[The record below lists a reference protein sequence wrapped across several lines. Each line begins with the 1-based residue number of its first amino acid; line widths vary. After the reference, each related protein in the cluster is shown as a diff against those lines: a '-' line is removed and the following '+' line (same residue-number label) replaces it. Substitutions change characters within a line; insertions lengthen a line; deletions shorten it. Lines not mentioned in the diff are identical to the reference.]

1 MSKKPKQT
9 PADLPLIPDDVE
21 AYSIAETARLFGLST
36 QQVRRLVG
44 DGRLDGV
51 GHRPTPTG
59 LGYYVPRAAMEA
71 RGYATT
77 PSTADEMKA
86 LEERLEALK
95 SELAAD
101 REERGRIIEEM
112 AEARKKAEDSASL
125 WQANYKGLTVELDKA
140 QALAEAKMRES
151 YLLEQALLRMPLAL
165 GTGSSGWWQR
175 LTRKGPDPSHAKA
188 FEDQVLKEQKPWLFT
203 DKKAE

>member
-71 RGYATT
+71 RGYALKVAT
-77 PSTADEMKA
+77 SSDETALLKD
-86 LEERLEALK
+86 RLAATEEAL
-95 SELAAD
+95 AALRQE
-101 REERGRIIEEM
+101 REKLLGEM
-112 AEARKKAEDSASL
+112 AKERHELQATTKASEEKASL
-125 WQANYKGLTVELDKA
+125 WLANYKGLTVELDKA
-140 QALAEAKMRES
+140 RAAAEAKARES
-151 YLLEQALLRMPLAL
+151 YLLEQALLRLPLAL
-165 GTGSSGWWQR
+165 GTGESWWQR
-175 LTRKGPDPSHAKA
+175 VRKKRPTEP
-188 FEDQVLKEQKPWLFT
+188 E
-203 DKKAE
+203 KKAALEALKGQKAPE

>member
-71 RGYATT
+71 RGYVLKVAT
-77 PSTADEMKA
+77 SSDEAA
-86 LEERLEALK
+86 LLRDRLAAAEEAL
-95 SELAAD
+95 AALRQE
-101 REERGRIIEEM
+101 REKLLGEM
-112 AEARKKAEDSASL
+112 AKERHELQASTKASEEKASL
-125 WQANYKGLTVELDKA
+125 WLANYQGLTVELDKA
-140 QALAEAKMRES
+140 RAAAEAKARES
-151 YLLEQALLRMPLAL
+151 YLLEQALLRLPLAL
-165 GTGSSGWWQR
+165 GTGTSWWQR
-175 LTRKGPDPSHAKA
+175 VRKKRPTEA
-188 FEDQVLKEQKPWLFT
+188 E
-203 DKKAE
+203 KKAALEALKGEKAPE

>member
-71 RGYATT
+71 RGYVLKVAT
-77 PSTADEMKA
+77 SSDEAA
-86 LEERLEALK
+86 LLRDRLAATEEAL
-95 SELAAD
+95 AALRQE
-101 REERGRIIEEM
+101 REKLLGEM
-112 AEARKKAEDSASL
+112 AKERHELQASTRASEEKASL
-125 WQANYKGLTVELDKA
+125 WLANYQGLTVELDKA
-140 QALAEAKMRES
+140 RAAAEAKARES
-151 YLLEQALLRMPLAL
+151 YLLEQALLRLPLAL
-165 GTGSSGWWQR
+165 GTGTSWWQR
-175 LTRKGPDPSHAKA
+175 VRKKRPTEA
-188 FEDQVLKEQKPWLFT
+188 E
-203 DKKAE
+203 KKAALEALKGEKAPE

>member
-71 RGYATT
+71 RGYVLKVAT
-77 PSTADEMKA
+77 SSDEAA
-86 LEERLEALK
+86 LLRDRLAAAEEAL
-95 SELAAD
+95 AALRQE
-101 REERGRIIEEM
+101 REKLLGEM
-112 AEARKKAEDSASL
+112 AKERHELQASTKASEEKASL
-125 WQANYKGLTVELDKA
+125 WLANYQGLTVELDKA
-140 QALAEAKMRES
+140 RAAAEAKARES
-151 YLLEQALLRMPLAL
+151 YLLEQALLRLPLAL
-165 GTGSSGWWQR
+165 GTGTSWWQR
-175 LTRKGPDPSHAKA
+175 VRKKRPTEA
-188 FEDQVLKEQKPWLFT
+188 E
-203 DKKAE
+203 KKAALEALKAEKAPE